1 MNLRKILVF
10 TAIAA
15 VPAGL
20 PVSGNAAPEKQD
32 SLAVQERTGIIEESV
47 ISSSRDTRQIEGVMS
62 GNLRLNAENFSGL
75 PKFLGTNDIL
85 KTLQLIP
92 GVQTSGELDSGIY
105 IRGSDPGQTLVML
118 DGATIYAP
126 IMESSHATAIN
137 TAAAINR
144 NVFFIEYK
152 KIKFAVFHTLCYII

>member
-126 IMESSHATAIN
+126 SHLMGFFSVFNSDHISSASVYKSGGLPTALSFK
-137 TAAAINR
+137 TGVA
-144 NVFFIEYK
+144 FQE
-152 KIKFAVFHTLCYII
+152 

>member
-32 SLAVQERTGIIEESV
+32 SLTVQERTGIIEESV

-85 KTLQLIP
+85 KTLQHTP
-92 GVQTSGELDSGIY
+92 ADT
-105 IRGSDPGQTLVML
+105 GSTDIGRTRF
-118 DGATIYAP
+118 
-126 IMESSHATAIN
+126 
-137 TAAAINR
+137 R
-144 NVFFIEYK
+144 NI
-152 KIKFAVFHTLCYII
+152 HQR